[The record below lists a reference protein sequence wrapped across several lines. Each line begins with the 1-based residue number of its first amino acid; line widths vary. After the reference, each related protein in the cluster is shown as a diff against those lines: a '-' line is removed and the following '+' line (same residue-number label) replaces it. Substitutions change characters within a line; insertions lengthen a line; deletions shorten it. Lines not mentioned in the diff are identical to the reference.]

1 MAEIITMYEKLYVT
15 ASKLKRHL
23 DAPLL
28 KEREKFLSQKEKG
41 GKTLD
46 RLRVLAG
53 YLLFAVQS
61 LELKNGQETYINLRR
76 LIKISH
82 AYRKES
88 KSFRLKEN
96 VVATDYRFND
106 VICNLFEWMYSIN
119 LINPMFLD
127 EKTIF
132 NRLIGANKTV
142 YRLSYY
148 TAPFYKERLEHLNNL
163 EENGMS
169 YRCLQQYAEY
179 HLHVIKFLGLSSL
192 SGLRCYTVNELVDAA
207 RQYARL
213 QNGINK
219 KSRYIKFRAVSIS
232 WFGFAGLLTTEKSRY
247 TESEITDNYCEW
259 LINAK
264 GLAAGTI
271 VNTRIE
277 LKRFFEYIHK
287 QNLILYDLSVNCLD
301 RYTETYR
308 KDGFTR
314 KTIVSR
320 VSIVKMFLKHA
331 FSRGLITKDLSLNLI
346 SPKIYTDENIPASP
360 NIGDIRRMVDF
371 YDQTSINGIRNKAII
386 LLLVEYGMRSSE
398 VANLKLKDI
407 NWEKETINLNRVK
420 GCRSQVLKLKPNVGN
435 MLLKYLTE
443 SRRNDMNNRYLFL
456 GLKAPYNHITSKSVY
471 HVVSHAFKTLG
482 IRLEHIGPHAIRK
495 AYATILVNSGHTFKD
510 IADAL
515 GHKQLDTTRIYAKV
529 DFANLRK
536 VADINWEGLL

>member
-1 MAEIITMYEKLYVT
+1 MAEIITMYEKLYIT
-15 ASKLKRHL
+15 ASKLKLHL

-28 KEREKFLSQKEKG
+28 KEREKFLSRKEKE
-41 GKTLD
+41 GKTPD
-46 RLRVLAG
+46 RIRVLAG

-61 LELKNGQETYINLRR
+61 LNLKNDRETYVNLIRV
-76 LIKISH
+76 IEISH

-88 KSFRLKEN
+88 KSFKLKEN
-96 VVATDYRFND
+96 VVSTDYRFND
-106 VICNLFEWMYSIN
+106 VICNLFEWMCSIN
-119 LINPMFLD
+119 LINPVFLD

-132 NRLIGANKTV
+132 NRLIGATKIV
-142 YRLSYY
+142 YRLRYY

-163 EENGMS
+163 EKNGMS
-169 YRCLQQYAEY
+169 YRCLQEYAEY
-179 HLHVIKFLGLSSL
+179 HLHIIRFLGLGLL
-192 SGLRCYTVNELVDAA
+192 SGLRCYTGNELVNAA
-207 RQYARL
+207 REYDRL
-213 QNGINK
+213 ENGINNGR
-219 KSRYIKFRAVSIS
+219 RYMKFRAVSIS
-232 WFGFAGLLTTEKSRY
+232 WFGFAGLLTTEKNEY
-247 TESEITDNYCEW
+247 AESEITDNYCEW

-271 VNTRIE
+271 VQTRME

-287 QNLILYDLSVNCLD
+287 QNLTLYDLSVNCLD
-301 RYTETYR
+301 GYIETYR

-314 KTIVSR
+314 RTIISR

-331 FSRGLITKDLSLNLI
+331 FSRGLITTDLSLNLI
-346 SPKIYTDENIPASP
+346 SPRIYADANLPASP
-360 NIGDIRRMVDF
+360 KIEDIRRMVDF
-371 YDQTSINGIRNKAII
+371 YDQTSVSGIRNKAII
-386 LLLVEYGMRSSE
+386 LLLVEYGMRSGE
-398 VANLKLKDI
+398 IANLKLKDVD
-407 NWEKETINLNRVK
+407 WEKETINLNRVK
-420 GCRSQVLKLKPNVGN
+420 GCRPRILKLKPNVGN

-443 SRRNDMNNRYLFL
+443 SRKNDMNKRHLFL
-456 GLKAPYNHITSKSVY
+456 GIKAPYNRITSRSVY

-495 AYATILVNSGHTFKD
+495 AYATILVNAGHTFKD